1 MIQKAI
7 LILLVCL
14 MPIPVSAYDFK
25 VGKVFYRI
33 IDKTNYKVEVT
44 YENPISFNSYSSDI
58 TIPATVE
65 YNGVTYDVVRIGEEA
80 FMGSNKVRLLVLPNS
95 ITSIGKNAFESCYSL
110 KSITL
115 SDQLTTIEQGAFRY
129 CEQLETIV
137 IPKTVVDIGSDVF
150 SCCYDLE
157 RIIVES
163 GNLVYDSRGDCN
175 AIIETASN
183 TLVAGCIASYIP
195 ETVSAIGKMAFYG
208 TSISYLEIPKSV
220 TTIGDYAFS
229 ECTELDGVEI
239 PNTVNYIG
247 EGAFGCTALSSINI
261 PEGIT
266 VIKVGTFGHCEKL
279 TSVSIPNTV
288 TSIEIG
294 AFENCGFS
302 TITIPKS
309 VTFIEWGSF
318 GYCRY
323 LDTFICLVEQPFELE
338 DNPFVSDN
346 MTPEELGI
354 TINTTLYVPKG
365 TKDKYNHTPN
375 WRDFFY
381 DIMELDGNGNVTEIS
396 QPPIMPNNET
406 PIYNL
411 NGQRISKPAKGINII
426 KGKKML
432 VK

>member
-1 MIQKAI
+1 MSDVFGIE
-7 LILLVCL
+7 
-14 MPIPVSAYDFK
+14 VS
-25 VGKVFYRI
+25 R
-33 IDKTNYKVEVT
+33 N
-44 YENPISFNSYSSDI
+44 I
-58 TIPATVE
+58 TS
-65 YNGVTYDVVRIGEEA
+65 VVIGE
-80 FMGSNKVRLLVLPNS
+80 SV
-95 ITSIGKNAFESCYSL
+95 TSIGNE
-110 KSITL
+110 
-115 SDQLTTIEQGAFRY
+115 
-129 CEQLETIV
+129 
-137 IPKTVVDIGSDVF
+137 
-150 SCCYDLE
+150 
-157 RIIVES
+157 
-163 GNLVYDSRGDCN
+163 
-175 AIIETASN
+175 
-183 TLVAGCIASYIP
+183 
-195 ETVSAIGKMAFYG
+195 
-208 TSISYLEIPKSV
+208 
-220 TTIGDYAFS
+220 AFS
-229 ECTELDGVEI
+229 
-239 PNTVNYIG
+239 
-247 EGAFGCTALSSINI
+247 
-261 PEGIT
+261 
-266 VIKVGTFGHCEKL
+266 HCESL